1 MNVEQQS
8 RAKAACTLGTGADVF
23 WLHAVVLTAGRHRFC
38 VVESASVRHLV
49 GKLGFSISNL
59 GRYPHNLY
67 FGDPAEMGVAKA
79 FCDKNVDAADCVL
92 RLEIKALFATFLVRR
107 MLFSSGPT
115 VHLINLS

>member
-1 MNVEQQS
+1 
-8 RAKAACTLGTGADVF
+8 
-23 WLHAVVLTAGRHRFC
+23 
-38 VVESASVRHLV
+38 
-49 GKLGFSISNL
+49 
-59 GRYPHNLY
+59 
-67 FGDPAEMGVAKA
+67 MGVAKA